1 MGSSQRRRPAQ
12 TQRRGV
18 NLLAVPL
25 RPSSTWRVNDLAKH
39 IGPAVDA
46 VVSYD
51 QPRRRFVTHV
61 PGHAGASLADPP
73 VAGEAAYIAILNE
86 PTVVTFDGPAWER
99 DLRLATGLNLF
110 GVPLRPESDW
120 RMRDLAEH
128 MGDPLLHLIV
138 HQPAEGLFRAH
149 LPGPSARG
157 PRIEGGVG
165 YFAVMSGEKSI
176 SIEGRAWSDI
186 SISVANATAGLLDG
200 ATATTPV
207 LVTTGQVIDPDT
219 GQPQP
224 RVRNVAT
231 GDLRTTVTGSDG
243 RYAATFLEVGGGG
256 VAGAGDVV
264 SVSVSAADWASGV
277 SSEELT
283 GKHVGR
289 GYVTLPPLLA
299 VMTPNENALLRSY
312 PNPGNPETWI
322 PFLLNQEADGP
333 IEICDTGGRL
343 ARVLALGRRPGGRY
357 TRRGRAAHWDGKNSP
372 GEPVPSGIY
381 ICVIRADAYQAMRR
395 LVIVKSGRS
404 VSRGARP
411 APTLVED
418 ELLHGILR

>member
-1 MGSSQRRRPAQ
+1 M
-12 TQRRGV
+12 
-18 NLLAVPL
+18 
-25 RPSSTWRVNDLAKH
+25 
-39 IGPAVDA
+39 
-46 VVSYD
+46 
-51 QPRRRFVTHV
+51 
-61 PGHAGASLADPP
+61 
-73 VAGEAAYIAILNE
+73 
-86 PTVVTFDGPAWER
+86 
-99 DLRLATGLNLF
+99 
-110 GVPLRPESDW
+110 
-120 RMRDLAEH
+120 
-128 MGDPLLHLIV
+128 
-138 HQPAEGLFRAH
+138 
-149 LPGPSARG
+149 
-157 PRIEGGVG
+157 
-165 YFAVMSGEKSI
+165 
-176 SIEGRAWSDI
+176 
-186 SISVANATAGLLDG
+186 
-200 ATATTPV
+200 
-207 LVTTGQVIDPDT
+207 
-219 GQPQP
+219 
-224 RVRNVAT
+224 
-231 GDLRTTVTGSDG
+231 
-243 RYAATFLEVGGGG
+243 
-256 VAGAGDVV
+256 V

-299 VMTPNENALLRSY
+299 EMTPNENALLRSY

-343 ARVLALGRRPGGRY
+343 ARVLALGRRPGGSY
-357 TRRGRAAHWDGKNSP
+357 TRRGRAAHWDGKNSH